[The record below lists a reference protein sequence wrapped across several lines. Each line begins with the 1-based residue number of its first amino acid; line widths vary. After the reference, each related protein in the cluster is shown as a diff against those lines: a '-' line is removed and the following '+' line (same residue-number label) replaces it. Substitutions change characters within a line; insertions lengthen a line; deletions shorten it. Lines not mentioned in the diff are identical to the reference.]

1 MRVLL
6 DESVPRQLAAELRG
20 HEVQTVVQAGW
31 AGVQNG
37 ELLRR
42 AVAAGFPV
50 LITMDRNLEYQQDI
64 HGSGLALLVVLAR
77 DNRVE
82 TVLALAKAIVATL
95 EQARPGTVMHVG
107 A

>member
-6 DESVPRQLAAELRG
+6 DESVPRQLANELGG

-31 AGVQNG
+31 TGIQNG

-42 AVAAGFPV
+42 SVEAGFEV
-50 LITMDRNLEYQQDI
+50 LITMDRNLEHQQNI
-64 HGSGLALLVVLAR
+64 SRAGLGILVVLAR

-82 TVLALAKAIVATL
+82 TVLQLAGSMRSALS
-95 EQARPGTVMHVG
+95 QARAGIVLHVG

>member
-1 MRVLL
+1 VRVLL
-6 DESVPRQLAAELRG
+6 DESVPRPLAAELPG
-20 HEVQTVVQAGW
+20 HDVQTVVQVGW

-42 AVAAGFPV
+42 AAADGFEV
-50 LITMDRNLEYQQDI
+50 LITMDRNLEYQQNVARA
-64 HGSGLALLVVLAR
+64 GLGLLVLIAR

-82 TVLALAKAIVATL
+82 TVVPLAGAILAALDQV
-95 EQARPGTVMHVG
+95 RPGSVLHVG